1 MLTDI
6 LKTCESHKKELN
18 QFMIKEGIP
27 LPDVTSPKPKSSSKD
42 IPLGVKLTDEEIANG
57 VAFKLVVCLQACGK
71 GQADSIRNDVGMM
84 WLGFYLEWVTV
95 GKVLKTL
102 MIKRGWI
109 KVPPYYYPPG
119 TPQQ

>member
-1 MLTDI
+1 MTV
-6 LKTCESHKKELN
+6 
-18 QFMIKEGIP
+18 F
-27 LPDVTSPKPKSSSKD
+27 
-42 IPLGVKLTDEEIANG
+42 EEIAND

-84 WLGFYLEWVTV
+84 WLGFYMEWVTV

-119 TPQQ
+119 SPQQ